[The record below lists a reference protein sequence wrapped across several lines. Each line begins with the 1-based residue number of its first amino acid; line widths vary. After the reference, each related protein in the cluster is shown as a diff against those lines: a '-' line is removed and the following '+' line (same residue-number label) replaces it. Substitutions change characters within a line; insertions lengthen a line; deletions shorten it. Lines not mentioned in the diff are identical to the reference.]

1 MGLVSENLLTKG
13 FSGRIGDEI
22 VFRQVK
28 TRKGEML
35 TRFAKRPRKRLTVT
49 EGEAEQRSLFKDAA
63 TYARTKLLYPEIKAD
78 YVLRAKQAGLKSAY
92 VAAITDFLK
101 EPSISEID
109 ASYYQGVVG
118 DVIWIFSLDDFKI
131 QKMTITLQL
140 ADGSVIES
148 GDAMLEAG
156 RWKYIITQAN
166 AALAGTKVQAL
177 VTDRPGKQAVLEKV
191 V

>member
-35 TRFAKRPRKRLTVT
+35 TRFAKRPRKRLTVS
-49 EGEAEQRSLFKDAA
+49 EGEAEQRSVFKAAA

-118 DVIWIFSLDDFKI
+118 NVIWIFSLDDFKI
-131 QKMTITLQL
+131 QKMTITLQR